1 MSQQQNNQPPNRP
14 QNPFSRP
21 FGTASAN
28 SARPSSGQP
37 PATPGSS
44 PPSGSRLGGLPRFG
58 GTKANWRI
66 VPLAG
71 VVVRF
76 DLDGL
81 GDPFYHLLGKPLHTD
96 YADQEV
102 LIQAIEAGGP
112 DVNELESVLDRA
124 WQTYELH
131 GAVLL
136 YPWRTDLPQVMVGQM
151 VQGDE
156 DDEDYEDEKP
166 PAPTFLR
173 SLDLRLVLNV
183 LARTRANI
191 LLSRAPLGLEKQYLA
206 QSLFTDDPRLVTL
219 ARATGCI
226 EEALVK

>member
-1 MSQQQNNQPPNRP
+1 MSQQQNQPPPNRP
-14 QNPFSRP
+14 QNPFSRSL
-21 FGTASAN
+21 GST
-28 SARPSSGQP
+28 
-37 PATPGSS
+37 TPGGSKPGGTTPASPGAS

-58 GTKANWRI
+58 GSKANWRI
-66 VPLAG
+66 VPVAG

-81 GDPFYHLLGKPLHTD
+81 GDPFYRLLDKPLRTE
-96 YADQEV
+96 YADHHAAV
-102 LIQAIEAGGP
+102 QAIEAGGQA
-112 DVNELESVLDRA
+112 VNALESVLESS
-124 WQTYELH
+124 WQDYELR

-136 YPWRTDLPQVMVGQM
+136 YPWRNDLPQVMVGQM

-166 PAPTFLR
+166 PAPVFLR
-173 SLDLRLVLNV
+173 ALDLRLVLNV

-191 LLSRAPLGLEKQYLA
+191 LLSRAPLGLEKQYLS
-206 QSLFTDDPRLVTL
+206 QSLFTDDSRLVTL